1 MPCLN
6 IWNTGSKNIFYPS
19 HIIGSLIQRFEIITF
34 LRGYSIFTIVVFHL
48 LQALKLDEPWNALIQ
63 FGGTGV
69 HLFFLL
75 SGFGLFYSYLNRQ
88 PKPATFYRHKFSRIY
103 LPYIIVVLISALIA
117 LFWPVFEGSW
127 YALGG
132 HIFLYKMFDERIIG
146 SYGYQLWFMSTLFQF
161 YLVFYILVA
170 LEKYLSKA
178 WFLSFSV
185 FISLTWAMLVWWL
198 GKEDL
203 RIWNSF
209 FLHYI
214 WEFVLGMVMAGWLQE
229 GKMKQNFKSGHFLL
243 TGVIFCV
250 SYAWMGMKGGAS
262 GQLFNDYFAL
272 LGYSSIAIFLY
283 KVLPKSFVKGMV
295 WMGGFSFAL
304 YLWHMLILEIV
315 KYTQGNEVQLYQMAL
330 VLIISVM
337 VSYFY
342 NKWFTRIIQKY
353 RI

>member
-1 MPCLN
+1 MRLKKPILPPAHKVN
-6 IWNTGSKNIFYPS
+6 
-19 HIIGSLIQRFEIITF
+19 LIQRFEIITF

-48 LQALKLDEPWNALIQ
+48 LQALNLAQPWSSLIQ

-75 SGFGLFYSYLNRQ
+75 SGFGLFYSYLNRK
-88 PKPATFYRHKFSRIY
+88 PKPLAFYRHKFNGIY
-103 LPYIIVVLISALIA
+103 LPYIIVVFISALIA
-117 LFWPVFEGSW
+117 IFWPVFEGSW

-132 HIFLYKMFDERIIG
+132 HIFLYKMFDEQIIG

-161 YLVFYILVA
+161 YLVFYILTA

-178 WFLSFSV
+178 WFLAISV
-185 FISLTWAMLVWWL
+185 LISLIWAAIVWWL
-198 GKEDL
+198 GKDEL

-209 FLHYI
+209 FLQYI
-214 WEFVLGMVMAGWLQE
+214 WEFVLGMVLAGWLKE
-229 GKMKQNFKSGHFLL
+229 GKLKHNLRAIHFLIL
-243 TGVIFCV
+243 GVVFCGL
-250 SYAWMGMKGGAS
+250 YGFMGLKGGAA

-283 KVLPKSFVKGMV
+283 KVLPTFLVKGMV
-295 WMGGFSFAL
+295 WVGGFSFAL

-315 KYTQGNEVQLYQMAL
+315 KYTQGNEILLYHL
-330 VLIISVM
+330 TIVLIISVI

-342 NKWFTRIIQKY
+342 NKWFNLFIQKY
-353 RI
+353 NI